1 MGDNR
6 PDPSSRLAF
15 NIFEVTDTLLVYLWC
30 YIFSTSW
37 LLAGILKGHYYNQ
50 WQIQDF
56 PDGEAPI
63 SEVGTKPI
71 IWENFAENCMK
82 VKEIGPSWGVSLA
95 PPPDPPMTMY
105 TYRWSCRGWGSTVFS
120 RSTCRCEF
128 HHRCTCT
135 SVLHSARPLN
145 TPTPRN
151 TGYSSTVTQAHSSFL
166 KIHTLSRRDSFT
178 LDELERNKFWT

>member
-1 MGDNR
+1 MLHLLSIGRNTTKQYHSNISFWQTTTIISAESGISQTGKQESQRWRQTTYYLGNVCRKLHESENWADR
-6 PDPSSRLAF
+6 GRVSS
-15 NIFEVTDTLLVYLWC
+15 
-30 YIFSTSW
+30 
-37 LLAGILKGHYYNQ
+37 
-50 WQIQDF
+50 
-56 PDGEAPI
+56 
-63 SEVGTKPI
+63 
-71 IWENFAENCMK
+71 
-82 VKEIGPSWGVSLA
+82 A
-95 PPPDPPMTMY
+95 PPPNPPMTMY

-151 TGYSSTVTQAHSSFL
+151 TGYSSTATQAHSSFL